1 MSNKLIILALLV
13 GIIYS
18 TCKWISIFFYYW
30 FNEYFKTKKRIKS
43 CEKFIK
49 TVTIVSTRLMR
60 VSATTPEKTDCGPNQ
75 IFDSC
80 GLSCPR
86 TCRNPSP
93 TICTLVSV
101 VTRRHRSFETFSIKN
116 EIFEKRNINNCVA
129 GCRCVDGFVRNN
141 NNDCVLQK
149 DC

>member
-18 TCKWISIFFYYW
+18 T
-30 FNEYFKTKKRIKS
+30 
-43 CEKFIK
+43 
-49 TVTIVSTRLMR
+49 
-60 VSATTPEKTDCGPNQ
+60 SATTPEKTDCGPNQ

-93 TICTLVSV
+93 TICPL
-101 VTRRHRSFETFSIKN
+101 
-116 EIFEKRNINNCVA
+116 NCVA